1 MRLLKTLPVLVAL
14 VGAAGCHR
22 EKGGPSNHLKTH
34 PTPPPNSVSHEEPG
48 VVDSSSPPNS
58 VSHEE
63 PGVVDSSSPPNS
75 VLHEELDAVNSY
87 RQLVDWR
94 LSGDSEQVPI
104 EANQKET
111 EEPYIVVA
119 FKSVLI
125 KGPNGTVTFGFNRDS
140 TFKHGHID
148 PTKSQI
154 FHFVKAYKA
163 GVTLEEII
171 KALEECGIKVLEKK
185 EYPSTYADFGPIV
198 AFKVETDWN
207 TLEPLMH
214 RTLNFKDQVKN

>member
-1 MRLLKTLPVLVAL
+1 MKLYKTLPILVAL
-14 VGAAGCHR
+14 VGAAGCNQ
-22 EKGGPSNHLKTH
+22 EKRGSSTFLKTH
-34 PTPPPNSVSHEEPG
+34 PIPPPPNSVS
-48 VVDSSSPPNS
+48 
-58 VSHEE
+58 
-63 PGVVDSSSPPNS
+63 
-75 VLHEELDAVNSY
+75 HEELDAVNSY

-94 LSGDSEQVPI
+94 LSGDSERVPI

-119 FKSVLI
+119 SKSVLI
-125 KGPNGTVTFGFNRDS
+125 KGPNGTVTFGLNRD

-154 FHFVKAYKA
+154 FHFVETYKA
-163 GVTLEEII
+163 GVTLQRTI

-185 EYPSTYADFGPIV
+185 EHPSTYADFGPIV

-214 RTLNFKDQVKN
+214 RTSNFKDQVEN

>member
-1 MRLLKTLPVLVAL
+1 MRLLETLPVLVAL

-34 PTPPPNSVSHEEPG
+34 PIP
-48 VVDSSSPPNS
+48 
-58 VSHEE
+58 
-63 PGVVDSSSPPNS
+63 PPNS
-75 VLHEELDAVNSY
+75 VLHEEPGVVNSY

-111 EEPYIVVA
+111 KETEEPYIVVA

-125 KGPNGTVTFGFNRDS
+125 KGPNGTVTFGPNSDS

-148 PTKSQI
+148 PTESQI
-154 FHFVKAYKA
+154 FHFVKTYKA

-185 EYPSTYADFGPIV
+185 EHPSTYADCGPIV

-214 RTLNFKDQVKN
+214 RTLNLKDQVKN